1 MKLFRVYKLHL
12 LVFKMF
18 IGPFLAGFSVSL
30 FILVLEFLAR
40 YQNDIFGKGFPAI
53 VIAKLF
59 FYAMVPMVV
68 MALPIALLLSSL
80 MTMGKMG
87 EQYELVAVK
96 SAGINVFKVIVPL
109 LFFGVF
115 ISGISF
121 YFASELIP
129 KANLKL
135 YSLLYDIEQTKP
147 KFKLKPGFFNYTID
161 KFVIRASDKDE
172 QGIYKE
178 VLIYDHTGKPGNLK
192 TITAETANIYADY
205 NTLYLHFF
213 LYNGYRYEEGEDS
226 YHPASPHPHYKIRF
240 DTLHYRVD
248 ISDLGFHKSD
258 ESLFSSHRYMLS
270 LGKLRKAIDSLR
282 TEPDTVLKDL
292 RTYYEKYMRF
302 PLLEKLPKTSRS
314 VLDLNLLRKPAYYN
328 AALNDIRNIK
338 NYLDFTQDRYKNA
351 TENIRKYEVEY
362 YMKWMFPVS
371 CLIFIMLGA
380 PLGAI
385 IRKGGLGAS
394 TVVSILFFIVFYV
407 LMTQGKKLAMEEVLP
422 TFVGVWLPILVLA
435 PVAVLVNY
443 QVIQDV
449 HFLREVRDKLYSLF
463 SFSFLN
469 KKK

>member
-1 MKLFRVYKLHL
+1 MKIFRIYKLHL
-12 LVFKMF
+12 LVLKMF
-18 IGPFLAGFSVSL
+18 ISPFLAGFSVSL

-40 YQNDIFGKGFPAI
+40 YQSDIFGKGFPAV

-59 FYAMVPMVV
+59 FYAMIPMVV

-96 SAGINVFKVIVPL
+96 SAGINVFKVIIPL
-109 LFFGVF
+109 LFFGV
-115 ISGISF
+115 IVSGISF
-121 YFASELIP
+121 YFAAELIP

-161 KFVIRASDKDE
+161 KFVIRASDKNE
-172 QGIYKE
+172 QGIYKD
-178 VLIYDHTGKPGNLK
+178 VLIYEHTGKPGNLK

-213 LYNGYRYEEGEDS
+213 LYNGYRYEEAEDN
-226 YHPASPHPHYKIRF
+226 YHPRARHPHYKIRF

-248 ISDLGFHKSD
+248 ISDLGFHKTD
-258 ESLFSSHRYMLS
+258 ESLFASHRYMLN
-270 LGKLRKAIDSLR
+270 LRKLKTSVDSLQGI
-282 TEPDTVLKDL
+282 PDTVIKDL
-292 RTYYEKYMRF
+292 EVYYDKYMHF
-302 PLLEKLPKTSRS
+302 SLLEKIPHYDKSVVPFQALRKTS
-314 VLDLNLLRKPAYYN
+314 YYN
-328 AALNDIRNIK
+328 AALNDIRNIN
-338 NYLDFTQDRYKNA
+338 NYLDFVKDRYKNA
-351 TENIRKYEVEY
+351 LENVRKYEVEY

-371 CLIFIMLGA
+371 CLVFIMLGA

-407 LMTQGKKLAMEEVLP
+407 LMTQGKKLAVEGVLP
-422 TFVGVWLPILVLA
+422 TAVGVWLPIIVLL
-435 PVAVLVNY
+435 PVAMLVNY

-449 HFLREVRDKLYSLF
+449 HFLQELRDKFLNLF
-463 SFSFLN
+463 SFSFHR
-469 KKK
+469 KEK